1 MVLSIFVFIS
11 FLTISLFYMQH
22 KVLSVVENTFL
33 FLIVLIININAAWII
48 NEELNLI
55 NTPATPIPYTAFI
68 LDRSLIFP
76 MLFVIQFNLLYRYSA
91 IKRWFGIT
99 LLFLAGF
106 VCLRFLAVQLGVYTY
121 EQWNFLYDAGYTLIL
136 QFILFYVFNMYR
148 KITLRKVML

>member
-55 NTPATPIPYTAFI
+55 HTPATPIHYTAFI

-106 VCLRFLAVQLGVYTY
+106 VCLRFLAVRLEVYTY
-121 EQWNFLYDAGYTLIL
+121 EKWNFLYDAGYTLIL